1 VIFAL
6 PMQRRP
12 RLLPEAIKHNAIHQA
27 QEITSKSQHVKK
39 AVDGHE
45 V

>member
-1 VIFAL
+1 L
-6 PMQRRP
+6 PCRFGDARVYS
-12 RLLPEAIKHNAIHQA
+12 PEAIKHNAIHQA
-27 QEITSKSQHVKK
+27 QEIASKSQHVKK